1 MTEKKNAKKPKDK
14 ENSISALSNKAIKS
28 KKNRKLRLSSL
39 LKINVLKPLSLILP
53 SLTNTS
59 SASENESDNENHT
72 ADTKDN
78 NLHDASDDVKHP
90 IINPDKPL
98 EQYYSSNSQQQNIET
113 RADQEQ
119 QNQGIGHSPH
129 YVAVDPH
136 PKSQLIPS
144 VPTTTVVNTPSIS
157 SPSTTPHIAPKTT
170 INDAATVSSATV
182 AVDETDTVISTS
194 GTLTSTDIDNPDN
207 TFTPDSISGAHGDLT
222 IDANGHWTFTAN
234 SAFNQLNVGDKVEES
249 FTVSSV
255 DGTTSTIKVTINGT
269 NDAAT
274 VSTATVAVDE
284 TNTAISTSGTLTS
297 TDVDNP
303 DNTFTPDSISG
314 THGDLTIDAN
324 GHWTFTANSA
334 FNQLNVGD
342 KAEETFTVTSIDGTP
357 STIKVTINGTNDAAT
372 VSTATVAVDETD
384 TAIST
389 SGTLTST
396 DVDNPDNTFI
406 PDSITGTNGDLTID
420 ANGHWTFTANSA
432 FNQLNV
438 GDKVEETF
446 TVTSV
451 DGTPS
456 TIKVTIN
463 GTNDAATV
471 STDTVTVDETDT
483 AISTSGTLTST
494 DIDNPDNTFT
504 PDAITG
510 TNGNLT
516 IDANGHWTFTA
527 NNAFNQLNVGDKV
540 EETFTVTSIDGT
552 PSTIKVTINGTNDAA
567 TVSTAT
573 VAVDET
579 DTAISTSGTLTSTDV
594 DNPDNMFT
602 PNAITGT
609 NGNLNIDAN
618 GHWTFTANNA
628 FNQLNVGDK
637 VEETFTVSSVDGTP
651 STIKVTINGTN
662 DAATVS
668 SATVAVDETNTAIST
683 SGTLTSTDVDNPDNT
698 FTPDSISGA
707 HGDLTIDANGHWT
720 FTANSAFNQ
729 LNVGEKVEET
739 FTVTSVDGTPSTI
752 KVTINGTN
760 DAATVSSETVSVD
773 ETDKAVTTSGT
784 LTSTDV
790 DNPDNAFTPGSIIGT
805 NGDLT
810 IDAHGDWTFTAN
822 SAFNQ
827 LNVGDKVEETFTVAS
842 VDGTP
847 STIKVTINGTNDK
860 ATVSTATVSVDET
873 DKAVSTSGTL
883 TSTDVDN
890 SNNMFTAASLTGAHG
905 NLTIDA
911 NGYWTFT
918 ANSAF
923 NQLNVGDKVEE
934 TFTVAS
940 IDGTPSTIKVTIN
953 GTNDAATVSSATAII
968 DETDKAVTTSGTL
981 TSTDVDNIDNAFTP
995 STISGTNG
1003 DFTIDASGQWT
1014 FTADSA
1020 FNSLNVGDKVTET
1033 FNVISVDG
1041 TPSAVTVTINGT
1053 NDSATVSSAS
1063 VAVDETDSAITA
1075 SGTLTN
1081 TDVDNTDNA
1090 FTPSTV
1096 TGSNG
1101 DFTID
1106 ASGQWT
1112 FTANSAFNNLNV
1124 GDKITETF
1132 NVTSVDGTPSTV
1144 TVTINGT
1151 NDIPT
1156 ISGADTGTLK
1166 EDVSA
1171 NPQSHELTVTG
1182 KLDIVDIDTGE
1193 SSFVGHGF
1201 NKTALQGHYGHYGHI
1216 QISPDGSW
1224 SYFADNS
1231 QTAIQTLGKDEHLTD
1246 TIQVTSKDGTTHD
1259 IVITINGT
1267 NDAPVI
1273 TPVATQTVS
1282 EDGSKTI
1289 TFHATDVD
1297 TTDTLT
1303 PSVSA
1308 THGTAVLNTQGQIVF
1323 TPDANYNGPATVVLS
1338 VTDGHTTTSQTINVD
1353 VTPAN
1358 DAPVITPIPPISAT
1372 EDGSVV
1378 TGKIASTD
1386 IDTGDTVSFKT
1397 TFTQG
1402 GFTLNTDGSYK
1413 LDPTDA
1419 SFQHL
1424 KAGEI
1429 DTLTIPVTVTD
1440 SGGATDTKDLVITI
1454 TGTNDAPTISG
1465 IDTGT
1470 LKEDVGV
1477 NPQSHELTA
1486 TGKLDIV
1493 DIDTGES
1500 SFVGHG
1506 FNKTALQGHYGHIQ
1520 ISPDGSWSYFADN
1533 SQTAIQTLGKNEH
1546 LTDTLQVTSKDGTT
1560 HDIVITI
1567 NGTND
1572 GPTVSHTVSLP
1583 SGNEDQSI
1591 NITVQQLLA
1600 NATDID
1606 SNDLGQLSVDNLQVD
1621 HGSIS
1626 QNTDGSFTFTPT
1638 PNYNGPVHFNY
1649 DVKDAH
1655 GGVTHTGANMTL
1667 SSQQDAA
1674 TFSGADTGDV
1684 HEGHTYTAPDG
1695 HMTGGSV
1702 DDRSPDHMHGNIGK
1716 LWNDE
1721 IHTEGQLIITDADK
1735 GEGHVA
1741 TGTYQG
1747 QYGRIIMLPNG
1758 EWNYFVSIGQ
1768 DSTGRKIDH
1777 LGENQTLTDTVT
1789 VKSADGTRHDIT
1801 ITIHGDNDNPY
1812 CSSEVTLVNG
1822 EEDKAIILT
1831 SAQLLQNTVDVDEN
1845 DVGKLSIDNLQA
1857 NHGAITINPDGSF
1870 TFTPEKDYNGDVH
1883 FDYDVKDV
1891 HGGVT
1896 HTGANVALNAIAD
1909 SAIITGQDTGAVDE
1923 GHGHYFDMSPDYGKS
1938 QLTSEALYAD
1948 GKLDITD
1955 PDLGESKF
1963 DDHGG
1968 GYSYSGQYGRINLH
1982 KNGTW
1987 HYMVD
1992 IGHNGFTS
2000 GTATTNVGTTIDKL
2014 GDGDSL
2020 TDTITVYSKDG
2031 TAHDIVVT
2039 IHGDNDAPYCSS
2051 EVQLNSGK
2059 EDIAQTLTLNQLLK
2073 NTVDVDTNDAGQ
2085 LAIGNLQVDHGSI
2098 AINTD
2103 GTFTFT
2109 PAKDY
2114 NGPVHFNY
2122 DVKDAHGGVTHT
2134 GASLDLAAVDDAAII
2149 TGQSTGDVDE
2159 GYGTFGD
2166 RSPDYAQAGMAKIGQ
2181 GALTADGKLDIVDPD
2196 TGESQFDPKGGA
2208 WNNSYHGQY
2217 GHLLLNT
2224 DGTWHYDVPVGS
2236 VDWVNNRKTTV
2247 GTTIDKLGEG
2257 QTLTDTITIQ
2267 SKDGTT
2273 HDIVITIHGDNDKPY
2288 CSSEVQLNSGKE
2300 DTAQVLTL
2308 NQLLQNTVDVDA
2320 NDAGQLTIA
2329 NLHAYHGS
2337 ILDNKDGTFTF
2348 TPAKDYNGDVHFNY
2362 DVKDAHGGVTH
2373 TGANMTLTS
2382 QQDAA
2387 TFSGVDT
2394 GNITE
2399 DKHVGHS
2406 SAQTIAISGSLT
2418 VTDPDAG
2425 QDHFQFT
2432 QFGEQAIHDPFNGS
2446 LHITPQG
2453 NWGYS
2458 VKNSALQYL
2467 HEGDVENVVYRV
2479 YSADGTSHDIT
2490 ITVTGTN
2497 DAPVLAAQ
2505 TQSVIEDDSALQ
2517 GQMQATDVDYNSH
2530 PILSYEIANPVDG
2543 LTFNADGSYT
2553 FDPTHA
2559 SYQHLGAGQEQT
2571 ITIPVTV
2578 KDEVNATSTQ
2588 NLTITVHGTND
2599 AAIIS
2604 GGDIGTLKED
2614 ASVDAQQYLNAQG
2627 QLTVVDTDTGE
2638 SEFESHGWN
2647 QTAVHGLYG
2656 NLTIDKTGD
2665 WTYFTKNSNPT
2676 IQSLGEGEQLTD
2688 TLQVT
2693 SKDGTTHDIVITI
2706 NGTND
2711 APVITPVAT
2720 QTVSEDGSKTITFH
2734 ATDVDTTDTLTPSVS
2749 ATHGTAALNAQ
2760 GEIVF
2765 TPDANYNGPATV
2777 VLSVTDGHTTT
2788 SQTINV
2794 DVTPTNDTPVITPIP
2809 PISATEDGSV
2819 VTGKIASTDIDTGDT
2834 VSFKTTFTQGG
2845 FTLNTDGSYKLD
2857 PTDASFQHLKA
2868 GEIDTLTIPVTVTDS
2883 GGATDTKDLVIT
2895 ITGTND
2901 APTISGIDTGT
2912 LKEDVGVN
2920 PQSHELTA
2928 TGKLDIVDIDTG
2940 ESSFVGHGFNKTALQ
2955 GHYGHIQIS
2964 PDGSWS
2970 YFADNSQTAIQ
2981 TLGKNEHL
2989 TDTLQVTSKDGT
3001 THDIVITINGT
3012 NDGPTVSHT
3021 VSLPSGNEDQSINIS
3036 VQQLLANAT
3045 DIDSNDL
3052 GQLSVD
3058 NLQVD
3063 HGSISQNTDGS
3074 FTFTPTPN
3082 YNGPVH
3088 LNYDVKDAHGGVTH
3102 TGAITTLAAVNDNP
3116 DVQPLTDSVI
3126 EGATS
3131 PHHLDLLAGA
3141 TDKEGDA
3148 LNIEQLSFSVDG
3160 GKSSQLLPSG
3170 LSIAKD
3176 GHTLLVDATNPAFN
3190 YLNAGQPLNI
3200 TASYLVSDGH
3210 GGQTQQTAVLTIE
3223 GTDDKA
3229 VLVSNVIQMS
3239 ETEALQSEF
3248 TRYQGKLQ
3256 LIDPD
3261 TGDNTQFQFGGV
3273 YIGQGFP
3280 PGELDIWPD
3289 GSYSFHLETALNRHA
3304 DDLVSSLHQG
3314 ESMEFPYTV
3323 KTTDG
3328 QTVTIMVKVIGEDS
3342 QARIEVGRYSSVD
3355 NHVTE
3360 DHFTPGSTHN
3370 LISSSGHLHVV
3381 DPDHDQA
3388 GFIAQDINTPEGGH
3402 FHINARGSWAYSID
3416 NSKLQHLGAGES
3428 YQKTFTVE
3436 SIDGSTHRDI
3446 TVTVHG
3452 TNDNPVISSAISLPA
3467 GVEDTKII
3475 LTSPQL
3481 LANTTD
3487 IDDNDAGQLSIANLQ
3502 TDHGSILA
3510 NTNGTFTFTP
3520 EANYN
3525 GQVKFTYDVK
3535 DAHGGISHTSASTT
3549 LAAVNDAGV
3558 ITGDKS
3564 GTVTEDRH
3572 VQGDAQHTIY
3582 TVGVLNVIDPD
3593 AGENHFHENHNVHAL
3608 HDPLG
3613 GSFTIGKAGDWSYSV
3628 PNSNVQHLAKDQV
3641 ETVQYEVLTQGGD
3654 KQIVTVS
3661 IKGTNDDPIL
3671 SVTQTTP
3678 TTGTLTE
3685 TDIDAKDTHSF
3696 SVVSPSGQFGDLS
3709 VDPTSGTY
3717 VYTPNAS
3724 VSGMSYNS
3732 ATHTYHGA
3740 DVFEVKVADNHG
3752 GESSRF
3758 VTFDT
3763 NGQVT
3768 STNGQPPSISTT
3780 VPQNPIVTTAQPTL
3794 PAGTNT
3800 PPSNTVT
3807 VDLATSSDSG
3817 TSDTDNLTNNN
3828 TPTITG
3834 QTDIPYSQVTIYDGS
3849 TPIGHAVSDASGQ
3862 YSALVSNLTDGDHN
3876 LSAKALAPSSSLPA
3890 TSSLLSVHVDTAI
3903 APLTIALTNDTGS
3916 NAADLI
3922 TSDGALTISGQE
3934 TGAII
3939 EYSSD
3944 NGQTW
3949 TSSFTPQPGSNTVGV
3964 RQTDTAGNISATT
3977 SLTFTL
3983 DDQIAAPS
3991 VDLTSA
3997 TDSGASNTDDLTNV
4011 HTPVITGSAEANSAI
4026 SITDETGKV
4035 IGTGTT
4041 NSNGVYQIT
4050 TSDMVEGNHTLTVT
4064 STDTAGNQS
4073 QSSLP
4078 IEVDYTAPVI
4088 HNVNLSNV
4096 ATHQPTFQGTVS
4108 LDTTQVDIVIQ
4119 QGGQTIETLHATLDG
4134 KGGYS
4139 VDATNIPD
4147 GDYTAYIQAT
4157 DEAGNT
4163 TPSMLN
4169 GKFDRFS
4176 VDTHAQAPSIT
4187 FESTGA
4193 DSIYNAAEV
4202 ASGAANTVTA
4212 SIHLPSDAEA
4222 GHTLIVNGVSHII
4235 TDSEES
4241 AGKVNVE
4248 VLPGSTLSASIID
4261 SEGNQST
4268 LISQIAPV
4276 ADLSAAPLTL
4286 SLTHDT
4292 GSSAADLIT
4301 NDGALTISGQEA
4313 GAIVEYSTDNG
4324 THWSQSFTAAQGA
4337 NTVTVRQ
4344 TDSAGNVSPS
4354 SSLSFT
4360 LDNQVTAPIVSLR
4373 SDTSGELHPTTDF
4386 VTQDARLS
4394 IQTEAGAQIEYSN
4407 NGGQSWSSMFNPVEG
4422 VNNLLVRQT
4431 DIAGNQSATTHF
4443 SFTLDTTPGTV
4454 SVNPISTDN
4463 ALNAVENNQA
4473 LVITGTTSNI
4483 AAGDRVYLNFGNNH
4497 FREASVHT
4505 DGTWSLAV
4513 SASDHQRYFSADGS
4527 YPIKIG
4533 SVDLAGNATPE
4544 ISTHLIVDTQKPI
4557 PHISVDS
4564 VTRDNIINLAESGQN
4579 IDITGHVSGD
4589 FNVGDAVSLSVNGA
4603 TISALTGVVDSQGN
4617 YSISVPAQT
4626 LIKAN
4631 IHSIYASGQQP
4642 VHSIEAT
4649 VITTDQAGNI
4659 GSATTGTQAF
4669 SIDNIASA
4677 NIQLDPVTADNV
4689 INAAESNHNVSIT
4702 GHVSGDVQQG
4712 DTVNILVGQQTHTGI
4727 VDQNGQFSIDVAGSE
4742 LTAQTA
4748 ITATVDTTDNAGNPA
4763 HASQTLSYAVDTQ
4776 VDMPTITF
4784 ENPGSDNAYSKAEIA
4799 QGHAGTIT
4807 ATVHAAADAK
4817 IGEHININGVDHV
4830 LDTHSL
4836 RNGLQIEVAPG
4847 SHVQVTMTDEHG
4859 NTTGSQGFAASAIPD
4874 PIIVKAPPGSHQV
4887 SGSLGTPPL
4896 LPSLTPVPTA
4906 QHGWRIH
4913 LPDGSYVTSHHGQYG
4928 TLTIDPQTGD
4938 LHYQEQA
4945 NVHTGPHGSA
4955 SGIGQHEDKFEV
4967 ALQGTNQDEVV
4978 AHVNVQILSHGP
4990 GNSGKLNIGT
5000 EVVDM
5005 TITPITHTSHPAP
5018 PPPPPVLHDD
5028 PDMSSQ
5034 ADFTVT
5040 QSDDS
5045 YLDLTQH
5052 AHQAPDQKTNHH
5064 GAAAYLDALGIK
5076 PDTTST
5082 VDHGQPADMDIVLAQ
5097 VDQQDAATHDQA
5109 HLDMSDALE
5118 HHDANANHNQDDEHH
5133 HHNGVDE
5140 LPDID
5145 PNP

>member
-1 MTEKKNAKKPKDK
+1 TTNSAFNQLNVGDK
-14 ENSISALSNKAIKS
+14 LEETFTVSSVDGTTSTIK
-28 KKNRKLRLSSL
+28 
-39 LKINVLKPLSLILP
+39 V
-53 SLTNTS
+53 
-59 SASENESDNENHT
+59 
-72 ADTKDN
+72 
-78 NLHDASDDVKHP
+78 
-90 IINPDKPL
+90 IING
-98 EQYYSSNSQQQNIET
+98 T
-113 RADQEQ
+113 
-119 QNQGIGHSPH
+119 
-129 YVAVDPH
+129 
-136 PKSQLIPS
+136 
-144 VPTTTVVNTPSIS
+144 
-157 SPSTTPHIAPKTT
+157 
-170 INDAATVSSATV
+170 NDAATVSSATV
-182 AVDETDTVISTS
+182 AVDETDTAISTS

-207 TFTPDSISGAHGDLT
+207 TFTPDTITGNNGDLT
-222 IDANGHWTFTAN
+222 IDAHGHWTFTAN
-234 SAFNQLNVGDKVEES
+234 NAFNQLNVGDKVEE
-249 FTVSSV
+249 
-255 DGTTSTIKVTINGT
+255 
-269 NDAAT
+269 
-274 VSTATVAVDE
+274 
-284 TNTAISTSGTLTS
+284 
-297 TDVDNP
+297 
-303 DNTFTPDSISG
+303 
-314 THGDLTIDAN
+314 
-324 GHWTFTANSA
+324 
-334 FNQLNVGD
+334 
-342 KAEETFTVTSIDGTP
+342 TFTVTSVDGTP

-396 DVDNPDNTFI
+396 DVDNPDNTFT
-406 PDSITGTNGDLTID
+406 PDTITGNNGDLTID
-420 ANGHWTFTANSA
+420 AHGHWTFTANNA

-446 TVTSV
+446 TVASV

-463 GTNDAATV
+463 GTNDNATV
-471 STDTVTVDETDT
+471 STVTVAVDETDA

-504 PDAITG
+504 PDSLTG
-510 TNGNLT
+510 NNGDLT
-516 IDANGHWTFTA
+516 IDAHGHWTFTA
-527 NNAFNQLNVGDKV
+527 NNAFNHLNVGDKV

-579 DTAISTSGTLTSTDV
+579 DTAISTSGTL
-594 DNPDNMFT
+594 N
-602 PNAITGT
+602 
-609 NGNLNIDAN
+609 
-618 GHWTFTANNA
+618 
-628 FNQLNVGDK
+628 
-637 VEETFTVSSVDGTP
+637 
-651 STIKVTINGTN
+651 
-662 DAATVS
+662 
-668 SATVAVDETNTAIST
+668 
-683 SGTLTSTDVDNPDNT
+683 STDVDNPDNT
-698 FTPDSISGA
+698 FIPDSITG
-707 HGDLTIDANGHWT
+707 I
-720 FTANSAFNQ
+720 
-729 LNVGEKVEET
+729 
-739 FTVTSVDGTPSTI
+739 
-752 KVTINGTN
+752 
-760 DAATVSSETVSVD
+760 
-773 ETDKAVTTSGT
+773 
-784 LTSTDV
+784 
-790 DNPDNAFTPGSIIGT
+790 

-810 IDAHGDWTFTAN
+810 IDAHGHWNFTAN

-847 STIKVTINGTNDK
+847 STIKVTINGTNDA
-860 ATVSTATVSVDET
+860 ATVSAAIVAVDET
-873 DKAVSTSGTL
+873 D
-883 TSTDVDN
+883 
-890 SNNMFTAASLTGAHG
+890 
-905 NLTIDA
+905 
-911 NGYWTFT
+911 
-918 ANSAF
+918 
-923 NQLNVGDKVEE
+923 
-934 TFTVAS
+934 
-940 IDGTPSTIKVTIN
+940 
-953 GTNDAATVSSATAII
+953 TAIS
-968 DETDKAVTTSGTL
+968 TSGTL

-1014 FTADSA
+1014 FTANNA
-1020 FNSLNVGDKVTET
+1020 FNSLNVGGKVTET

-1063 VAVDETDSAITA
+1063 VAVDETDSAITT
-1075 SGTLTN
+1075 SGTLTS

-1112 FTANSAFNNLNV
+1112 FTANSAFNSLNV

-1132 NVTSVDGTPSTV
+1132 NVASVDGTPSTV

-1156 ISGADTGTLK
+1156 ISGADTGALK

-1171 NPQSHELTVTG
+1171 NPQSHELTATG
-1182 KLDIVDIDTGE
+1182 KLDIVDLDTGE
-1193 SSFVGHGF
+1193 SSFVSHGF
-1201 NKTALQGHYGHYGHI
+1201 NKTALQGQYGHL

-1224 SYFADNS
+1224 GYFADNS

-1267 NDAPVI
+1267 NDAPII
-1273 TPVATQTVS
+1273 TPVATQAVT

-1297 TTDTLT
+1297 TTDALT

-1308 THGTAVLNTQGQIVF
+1308 THGTAVLNAQGQIVF

-1353 VTPAN
+1353 VTPTN
-1358 DAPVITPIPPISAT
+1358 DAPVITPISPISAT

-1378 TGKIASTD
+1378 IGKIASTD
-1386 IDTGDTVSFKT
+1386 IDTGDTASFKT

-1429 DTLTIPVTVTD
+1429 ETLTIPVTVTD

-1477 NPQSHELTA
+1477 NPQSYELTA

-1493 DIDTGES
+1493 DIDTDES

-1546 LTDTLQVTSKDGTT
+1546 LTDTIQVTSKDGTT

-1606 SNDLGQLSVDNLQVD
+1606 SNDLGQLSVGNLQVD

-1638 PNYNGPVHFNY
+1638 PN
-1649 DVKDAH
+1649 
-1655 GGVTHTGANMTL
+1655 
-1667 SSQQDAA
+1667 
-1674 TFSGADTGDV
+1674 
-1684 HEGHTYTAPDG
+1684 
-1695 HMTGGSV
+1695 
-1702 DDRSPDHMHGNIGK
+1702 
-1716 LWNDE
+1716 
-1721 IHTEGQLIITDADK
+1721 
-1735 GEGHVA
+1735 
-1741 TGTYQG
+1741 
-1747 QYGRIIMLPNG
+1747 
-1758 EWNYFVSIGQ
+1758 
-1768 DSTGRKIDH
+1768 
-1777 LGENQTLTDTVT
+1777 
-1789 VKSADGTRHDIT
+1789 
-1801 ITIHGDNDNPY
+1801 
-1812 CSSEVTLVNG
+1812 
-1822 EEDKAIILT
+1822 
-1831 SAQLLQNTVDVDEN
+1831 
-1845 DVGKLSIDNLQA
+1845 
-1857 NHGAITINPDGSF
+1857 
-1870 TFTPEKDYNGDVH
+1870 
-1883 FDYDVKDV
+1883 
-1891 HGGVT
+1891 
-1896 HTGANVALNAIAD
+1896 
-1909 SAIITGQDTGAVDE
+1909 
-1923 GHGHYFDMSPDYGKS
+1923 
-1938 QLTSEALYAD
+1938 
-1948 GKLDITD
+1948 
-1955 PDLGESKF
+1955 
-1963 DDHGG
+1963 
-1968 GYSYSGQYGRINLH
+1968 
-1982 KNGTW
+1982 
-1987 HYMVD
+1987 
-1992 IGHNGFTS
+1992 
-2000 GTATTNVGTTIDKL
+2000 
-2014 GDGDSL
+2014 
-2020 TDTITVYSKDG
+2020 
-2031 TAHDIVVT
+2031 
-2039 IHGDNDAPYCSS
+2039 
-2051 EVQLNSGK
+2051 
-2059 EDIAQTLTLNQLLK
+2059 
-2073 NTVDVDTNDAGQ
+2073 
-2085 LAIGNLQVDHGSI
+2085 
-2098 AINTD
+2098 
-2103 GTFTFT
+2103 
-2109 PAKDY
+2109 Y

-2166 RSPDYAQAGMAKIGQ
+2166 RSPDYAQTGMAKIGQ
-2181 GALTADGKLDIVDPD
+2181 DVLTADGKLDIVDPD
-2196 TGESQFDPKGGA
+2196 TGESEFDPKGRG

-2224 DGTWHYDVPVGS
+2224 DGTWHYIVPVGS
-2236 VDWVNNRKTTV
+2236 VDWVNNRKTTI

-2329 NLHAYHGS
+2329 NLHADHGS

-2362 DVKDAHGGVTH
+2362 DVKDTHGGVTH
-2373 TGANMTLTS
+2373 TGANMTLAS

-2406 SAQTIAISGSLT
+2406 SAQTIAVSGSLT
-2418 VTDPDAG
+2418 VTDPDAR
-2425 QDHFQFT
+2425 QDHIDYSPL
-2432 QFGEQAIHDPFNGS
+2432 GEQAIHDPFHGS

-2505 TQSVIEDDSALQ
+2505 TQSVIEDGSALQ
-2517 GQMQATDVDYNSH
+2517 GQMQATDVDYNSN

-2578 KDEVNATSTQ
+2578 KDEANATSTQ

-2599 AAIIS
+2599 AAVIS

-2614 ASVDAQQYLNAQG
+2614 AGVDAQQYLNAQG

-2676 IQSLGEGEQLTD
+2676 IQSLGEGEKLTD

-2760 GEIVF
+2760 GDIVF
-2765 TPDANYNGPATV
+2765 TPEANYNGPATV

-2794 DVTPTNDTPVITPIP
+2794 DVTPANDAPVITPIP

-2834 VSFKTTFTQGG
+2834 ASFKTTFTQGG

-2868 GEIDTLTIPVTVTDS
+2868 GEIETLTIPVTVTDS
-2883 GGATDTKDLVIT
+2883 AGATDTKDLVIT

-2901 APTISGIDTGT
+2901 IPIITGVNT
-2912 LKEDVGVN
+2912 GNITEDVNVHGMQHVLAFDGQLRITD
-2920 PQSHELTA
+2920 P
-2928 TGKLDIVDIDTG
+2928 DTG
-2940 ESSFVGHGFNKTALQ
+2940 ESKF
-2955 GHYGHIQIS
+2955 
-2964 PDGSWS
+2964 D
-2970 YFADNSQTAIQ
+2970 
-2981 TLGKNEHL
+2981 
-2989 TDTLQVTSKDGT
+2989 
-3001 THDIVITINGT
+3001 
-3012 NDGPTVSHT
+3012 
-3021 VSLPSGNEDQSINIS
+3021 
-3036 VQQLLANAT
+3036 
-3045 DIDSNDL
+3045 
-3052 GQLSVD
+3052 
-3058 NLQVD
+3058 
-3063 HGSISQNTDGS
+3063 
-3074 FTFTPTPN
+3074 PN
-3082 YNGPVH
+3082 V
-3088 LNYDVKDAHGGVTH
+3088 VKDATGTHVGYSSSLGG
-3102 TGAITTLAAVNDNP
+3102 
-3116 DVQPLTDSVI
+3116 S
-3126 EGATS
+3126 
-3131 PHHLDLLAGA
+3131 
-3141 TDKEGDA
+3141 
-3148 LNIEQLSFSVDG
+3148 
-3160 GKSSQLLPSG
+3160 
-3170 LSIAKD
+3170 
-3176 GHTLLVDATNPAFN
+3176 LV
-3190 YLNAGQPLNI
+3190 
-3200 TASYLVSDGH
+3200 
-3210 GGQTQQTAVLTIE
+3210 
-3223 GTDDKA
+3223 
-3229 VLVSNVIQMS
+3229 
-3239 ETEALQSEF
+3239 
-3248 TRYQGKLQ
+3248 
-3256 LIDPD
+3256 IDPD
-3261 TGDNTQFQFGGV
+3261 TGD
-3273 YIGQGFP
+3273 Y
-3280 PGELDIWPD
+3280 
-3289 GSYSFHLETALNRHA
+3289 SYR
-3304 DDLVSSLHQG
+3304 
-3314 ESMEFPYTV
+3314 
-3323 KTTDG
+3323 
-3328 QTVTIMVKVIGEDS
+3328 
-3342 QARIEVGRYSSVD
+3342 
-3355 NHVTE
+3355 
-3360 DHFTPGSTHN
+3360 
-3370 LISSSGHLHVV
+3370 
-3381 DPDHDQA
+3381 
-3388 GFIAQDINTPEGGH
+3388 
-3402 FHINARGSWAYSID
+3402 ID
-3416 NSKLQHLGAGES
+3416 NANPKVQELQAGES
-3428 YQKTFTVE
+3428 IV
-3436 SIDGSTHRDI
+3436 DHI
-3446 TVTVHG
+3446 TVRSVDGTSHEIAITIHG
-3452 TNDNPVISSAISLPA
+3452 TNDAAVIS
-3467 GVEDTKII
+3467 G
-3475 LTSPQL
+3475 
-3481 LANTTD
+3481 TD
-3487 IDDNDAGQLSIANLQ
+3487 
-3502 TDHGSILA
+3502 
-3510 NTNGTFTFTP
+3510 
-3520 EANYN
+3520 
-3525 GQVKFTYDVK
+3525 
-3535 DAHGGISHTSASTT
+3535 
-3549 LAAVNDAGV
+3549 
-3558 ITGDKS
+3558 S
-3564 GTVTEDRH
+3564 GAVTED
-3572 VQGDAQHTIY
+3572 
-3582 TVGVLNVIDPD
+3582 LNSAHSV
-3593 AGENHFHENHNVHAL
+3593 AGTLSITDVDTDEAHFSNTDIL
-3608 HDPLG
+3608 
-3613 GSFTIGKAGDWSYSV
+3613 GSFGTLHLIKSGAWVYDLDNNNPAVQALGKGATVTDTITVTSADGTT
-3628 PNSNVQHLAKDQV
+3628 HQV
-3641 ETVQYEVLTQGGD
+3641 TITVN
-3654 KQIVTVS
+3654 
-3661 IKGTNDDPIL
+3661 GTNDSALISGVDTGTLTEDITTSNNNLITSGHLTVSDSDTDEAIFQVSGTGNGAQGIRERGSLVVSDTGLGSYRIHANGDWDYTVNNQNPKIQSLATNEVLQDTITIHSADGTAHSITINIHGANDDPVL
-3671 SVTQTTP
+3671 SVTQTSP

-3685 TDIDAKDTHSF
+3685 TDVDVKDTHSF
-3696 SVVSPSGQFGDLS
+3696 SVVSPTGQFGDLS
-3709 VDPTSGTY
+3709 VDPTSGAY

-3758 VTFDT
+3758 LTFDT

-3768 STNGQPPSISTT
+3768 ATTGQPPSISAT
-3780 VPQNPIVTTAQPTL
+3780 VPKNPIITTAQPSL

-3800 PPSNTVT
+3800 PPSNAVT

-3862 YSALVSNLTDGDHN
+3862 YSAAVSNLTDGDHN

-3890 TSSLLSVHVDTAI
+3890 TSSLLPVHVDTAI
-3903 APLTIALTNDTGS
+3903 APLTITLTNDTGS

-4147 GDYTAYIQAT
+4147 GDYIAYIQAT
-4157 DEAGNT
+4157 DEAGNTTPSMQNGKFDRFSVISPVGASISGQDTGDVTEDVHPVGGDLQTDGQLLITDPNVGEDKFVSSSVVGQTGNIGTLSITESGHWTYQVDNGNSNIQQLGAGETRNEVFTVTSVDGTTHQITVTITGTNDAPTINSGHEIWAAYDIDSAQGSGKGPDPGWYMGRDVTDIDLLPGEHLHWKIIDQSHVDHGSVEVRGGQLWYHLDRNNPAVVALNKNEYGFTDTFSVEITDEHGGSTVQQLSVRIYGGDDAGPQTTTVAVDQITSDNVINAQESGGPVDITGRVFGQFVAGDEVSVLINGTERTGTVEANGHFTISFPGPDMVNGNHNHMVGTEVMHVTLHHLVDGTDHSKDVTGEHTYYIDTEAPFPIISVDNVTSDNIINAAESGSMVDVTGTVTGDYNTGDTLTLEVDGHTHTAQVNADGSFSIPVPGAELQGAQQLSVEITTTDLAGNTVTPTPTVKHYDVDIDKPNLTIGLTDITGDNSLDLGEQNLTEASHQLEISGHVSGEFHNGDVITLNLMRPDGTAYTGTVDASGQFAIPVAGSDLVANQGHHIVATVESTDAAGNVGRSSHTLNYNLDSSTSSPTAGKPINQEVYLSIDRHSDTGAADYVTSDSTPLLHGFTTVPMSKVTIFNEQGNAIGTGTSDSNGDFTILVSSLSDGPHQLTAEAVAPNNGGLASSKPMSIEIDTQIQAPVAKLSPKSDSGVSDSDRITNDHSPIITGHAEANAHIVIRDDNGQPLGFGRANGLGEYHIQLSSLNEGHHDLVIEATDLAGNKNHSTLSVEADYTAPVIHSVNLSNVTTHQPTFQGTVSPDTTQVDIVIQQGGQTIETLHATLDGKGGYSVDATNIPDGDYIAYIQATDKAGNT

-4222 GHTLIVNGVSHII
+4222 GHTLMVDGVAHII

-4268 LISQIAPV
+4268 LTSQIAPT
-4276 ADLSAAPLTL
+4276 ADLSTARLTL

-4292 GSSAADLIT
+4292 GNSASDLTT

-4360 LDNQVTAPIVSLR
+4360 LDNQVTAPSVSLR
-4373 SDTSGELHPTTDF
+4373 SDTSGQFHPTADLI
-4386 VTQDARLS
+4386 TQDARLS
-4394 IQTEAGAQIEYSN
+4394 IQTEAGAQVEYSN
-4407 NGGQSWSSMFNPVEG
+4407 DGGQSWGSMFNPIEG

-4669 SIDNIASA
+4669 SIDKIASA

-4702 GHVSGDVQQG
+4702 GHVNGDVQQG

-4742 LTAQTA
+4742 LIAQTA

-4817 IGEHININGVDHV
+4817 IGEHIKINGVDHV

-4859 NTTGSQGFAASAIPD
+4859 NTAGSQGFAASAIPE
-4874 PIIVKAPPGSHQV
+4874 PIVVKAPPGRHQISGTLGIPQLV
-4887 SGSLGTPPL
+4887 S
-4896 LPSLTPVPTA
+4896 SLTPVPTT
-4906 QHGWRIH
+4906 QSGWRIH
-4913 LPDGSYVTSHHGQYG
+4913 LPNGQYVTRHQGQYG

-4990 GNSGKLNIGT
+4990 GHSGKLNIGT

-5005 TITPITHTSHPAP
+5005 TITPIAHSSHPAP
-5018 PPPPPVLHDD
+5018 PPPPPVQHDE
-5028 PDMSSQ
+5028 PDMASQ

-5052 AHQAPDQKTNHH
+5052 AHQEPDQKSSHH

-5076 PDTTST
+5076 PDATST
-5082 VDHGQPADMDIVLAQ
+5082 TVHDQPADMDIVLAQ
-5097 VDQQDAATHDQA
+5097 VDQQDATTHDQA

-5118 HHDANANHNQDDEHH
+5118 HHDANVNHNQDDEHH
-5133 HHNGVDE
+5133 HHNDIDG